1 MFLMAIKVY
10 SENNLD
16 LKQVYQMQERNN
28 TKLKYLVRKK
38 RNQQVQ
44 ELKLKWNGNKN
55 FFIILNSLE

>member
-1 MFLMAIKVY
+1 MFLIAIKVY